1 MAFLGLGSFGE
12 GFVTG
17 FAESANE
24 ALKKD
29 IERINSRIDR
39 VAVAKAERALKDQD
53 KRKAEKDTI
62 VDALKRG
69 ASIYGDADSQ
79 EAIAFAA
86 GVLKEEGNLQA
97 YESFMSELA
106 TRKASE
112 PGFEGKIRSLVNR
125 PANVNAKE
133 VLTFD
138 KIADGFLGTKYLPD
152 VSTTG
157 AVSIDDTAVGK
168 LFGGEKLNQQITKR
182 ITSELSA
189 RGVVLD
195 QNTGIE
201 LPESYFD
208 RDKYIIYKMTPEQR
222 IAHYQQVVDDPNLV
236 DDDGTIK
243 KDALKKIQENREI
256 VAKRN
261 FEEADAE
268 GRIAILT
275 SRYQINRIK
284 AQDGTLTQNERTK
297 AGTIARKSLQQL
309 GQYQQ
314 GKDIIAGEL
323 GDIDQKIAV
332 LRRQYLTAD
341 TRSDVPGMP
350 SEKDEIEA
358 EIIKLEGSK
367 RQLDSYKGTFA
378 QQNAYL
384 IDEAIRNGNAA
395 ELEKQLA
402 VARNID
408 AASLA
413 TKNIKPAEHS
423 AANSAITNLAMTKLK
438 LHPKFGVGTFTYDP
452 STDRIEFIG
461 PDDIK
466 EEAAAEL
473 KKIIAEVTNDAIAVA
488 RTPRDKQIFDET
500 RRILGIEIDKT
511 INPQGNAVSQ
521 TQSMLSADTDV
532 IAQIQ
537 PTENVVGEQKQVLS
551 GDTEEADRKLTRSK
565 FLPNDGKPTDESAQ
579 LFINEVGSSKKVAG
593 LSEMKSQDY
602 IIKVAE
608 VQKFVQGS
616 GLDAAV
622 TQQIVNFNKAKY
634 QTAADYAQSIAKE
647 FKLIDGEGSEAKINT
662 ENASKMID
670 KVVARYGV
678 DSNVASQVVTK
689 IALDAQTAVRS
700 GEAVDVV
707 EEDNEERITRLIE
720 EAAAQSRKDAIQKEL
735 DKKVVSPMPGINI
748 DVSEIN

>member
-17 FAESANE
+17 FAESANK
-24 ALKKD
+24 ALQKD

-243 KDALKKIQENREI
+243 KDALKKIQENRDI
-256 VAKRN
+256 VDKRN

-284 AQDGTLTQNERTK
+284 AQDGTITQNERTK

-332 LRRQYLTAD
+332 LRRQYLTAN
-341 TRSDVPGMP
+341 TKSDVPGMP

-367 RQLDSYKGTFA
+367 RQLDSYQGTFA

-384 IDEAIRNGNAA
+384 IDEAIRNGNGA

-438 LHPKFGVGTFTYDP
+438 LHPKFGAGAFTYDP
-452 STDRIEFIG
+452 SSNKIEFIG
-461 PDDIK
+461 PEDLK

-473 KKIIAEVTNDAIAVA
+473 KKIIAEVTNDAIRVA
-488 RTPRDKQIFDET
+488 RTARDRQIFDET
-500 RRILGIEIDKT
+500 RRILGIEIDRT
-511 INPQGNAVSQ
+511 INPQGDAASQ
-521 TQSMLSADTDV
+521 TQSMLSVDTDV
-532 IAQIQ
+532 TAQTQ
-537 PTENVVGEQKQVLS
+537 PTENVVEEQTQVLS
-551 GDTEEADRKLTRSK
+551 GDKKIANEKKTKET

-579 LFINEVGSSKKVAG
+579 LFIQTMREDETVDDD
-593 LSEMKSQDY
+593 E
-602 IIKVAE
+602 IIQTAKNISPNLATV
-608 VQKFVQGS
+608 
-616 GLDAAV
+616 V

-647 FKLIDGEGSEAKINT
+647 FKLIDGEGNEAKINT

-670 KVVARYGV
+670 KVVARYGA

-707 EEDNEERITRLIE
+707 EEDNEERVTRLIE
-720 EAAAQSRKDAIQKEL
+720 EAAAQSRRDAIQKEV

>member
-461 PDDIK
+461 RDDIK

-532 IAQIQ
+532 TAQAQ
-537 PTENVVGEQKQVLS
+537 PTENVVEDQTQVLS
-551 GDTEEADRKLTRSK
+551 GDQKIANEKKTKET
-565 FLPNDGKPTDESAQ
+565 FLPDGKATDQSAQ
-579 LFINEVGSSKKVAG
+579 LFIQTMREDETVDDD
-593 LSEMKSQDY
+593 E
-602 IIKVAE
+602 IIQTAKNISPNLATV
-608 VQKFVQGS
+608 
-616 GLDAAV
+616 V

-670 KVVARYGV
+670 KVVARYGA

-689 IALDAQTAVRS
+689 IALDAQAAVKS
-700 GEAVDVV
+700 GQAVDVV
-707 EEDNEERITRLIE
+707 EEDNEEKVTRLIE
-720 EAAAQSRKDAIQKEL
+720 EAVAQARKEAIQKEV